1 MKCSGDFR
9 RDKWARL
16 LNIQKLQSI
25 KPSGREYYLVTIM
38 ALREAGEGHHDLG
51 GGDPD
56 VSAKAAGHSKE
67 TKARY
72 SCQIMQ
78 PDCNDVF

>member
-1 MKCSGDFR
+1 M
-9 RDKWARL
+9 
-16 LNIQKLQSI
+16 NIQKLQSI
-25 KPSGREYYLVTIM
+25 KPSGEEYHLETLM
-38 ALREAGEGHHDLG
+38 ALREAGERHHDLN

-72 SCQIMQ
+72 YKKMREAQESYARHH
-78 PDCNDVF
+78 PAFVEGW